1 MNIKHLLIVGLSLY
15 TSLAMAV
22 TFPLEVEGQEA
33 IYQTSIPSA
42 VYRYSQTMQL
52 QDIQITNGHG
62 ERVPHAVIPSSLLY
76 PEIRHNQQKSLQ
88 VFPVQAQALN
98 SPEQLRLQLQQAG
111 QQTTLSLS
119 QAASADARAI
129 FLVDLGEQRINIEK
143 LVLDWSGELD
153 QLIELEVLASENLLN
168 WQTVGRGA
176 VLKTSQSAEQ
186 LQLSEIQ
193 TSVPTSARYLQLR
206 TAKPGQQ
213 FTLSNLTAIMVD
225 VQQTPV
231 ASTWQTLALSDR
243 EQDKKTASTRITFEA
258 DGRYPASLLHIGLP
272 EDNTITRVS
281 IYNKIN
287 EKDDWR
293 LLTHAPVYRI
303 SKDGKTQQQ
312 PDIRI
317 SPSTARYWQLQ
328 FHDADGGIGQQNPE
342 LALGWPTQRLL
353 WNARGTGPFNLQLA
367 SSDIPPRQTGINHL
381 YPNMKSTDLQKIPEA
396 PLRLDTH
403 QIEQTPTAWETP
415 RDNKVWVLW
424 GGLLLGVLALLG
436 MVWSLVRNPP
446 GTTPS

>member
-1 MNIKHLLIVGLSLY
+1 MNIKHLLIAGLSLY
-15 TSLAMAV
+15 TSSATAV

-33 IYQTSIPSA
+33 FYQTSIPAA

-62 ERVPHAVIPSSLLY
+62 ERVPHALIPSSLLY
-76 PEIRHNQQKSLQ
+76 PEIRRNQQKSLQ

-111 QQTTLSLS
+111 QQTTLSLT

-143 LVLDWSGELD
+143 LVLDWSGALD
-153 QLIELEVLASENLLN
+153 QVIELEVLASENLLN
-168 WQTVGRGA
+168 WQAVGRGA
-176 VLKTSQSAEQ
+176 LLKTSQSAEQ

-231 ASTWQTLALSDR
+231 LSTWQTLALSNR

-258 DGRYPASLLHIGLP
+258 DGRYPASLLRIRLP

-281 IYNKIN
+281 IYSRIN
-287 EKDDWR
+287 EQDDWR
-293 LLTHAPVYRI
+293 LLTHAPVHRM

-312 PDIRI
+312 PDIQI

-328 FHDADGGIGQQNPE
+328 FHDADGGIGQQSPE
-342 LALGWPTQRLL
+342 FILGWPTQGLL

-367 SSDIPPRQTGINHL
+367 DSDIPPRQTGINHL
-381 YPNMKSTDLQKIPEA
+381 YPNMKSSDLQKIPEA

-403 QIEQTPTAWETP
+403 QIEQSATAWETP
-415 RDNKVWVLW
+415 RDNKVWALW
-424 GGLLLGVLALLG
+424 GGLLLGVLALIG
-436 MVWSLVRNPP
+436 MVWSLLRNPP
-446 GTTPS
+446 GTTPT